1 MTDKKY
7 MGIAI
12 KEVERKLGFVFSD
25 KELLVQALTH
35 ISFANT
41 FNVPG
46 NQRLEFLGDA
56 VLGTVVAQ
64 FLFENFENREG
75 ALSKMRSN
83 LVDEENLSRVIS
95 KMKIAQH
102 LLVADGNPEELQN
115 RPSVKADL
123 FEAVLGAIFLDSS
136 FNSASGWALNKLGI
150 DKTNAAKKVSD
161 KKDFKTLL
169 QESLPGKK
177 IEYKL
182 LGQSGKP
189 HQRKYTIGLVID
201 KECLFTAVGDS
212 KKQAEQQLAHQML
225 TSKGIIE

>member
-1 MTDKKY
+1 MTDKRP
-7 MGIAI
+7 MDIAI
-12 KEVERKLGFVFSD
+12 QEVERKLGFVFSD
-25 KELLVQALTH
+25 KSLLTQALTH
-35 ISFANT
+35 TSFANT
-41 FNVPG
+41 FNVPS

-56 VLGTVVAQ
+56 VLGTVVAK
-64 FLFENFENREG
+64 FLFENFEDREG
-75 ALSKMRSN
+75 GLSKKRSN

-95 KMKIAQH
+95 KMKLAQH

-123 FEAVLGAIFLDSS
+123 FEAVLGAIFLDSN

-150 DKTNAAKKVSD
+150 DRTNAANKVSD

-169 QESLPGKK
+169 QENLLGKK

-189 HQRKYTIGLVID
+189 HQRQYTIGLVID
-201 KECLFTAVGDS
+201 NECLFTATGSS
-212 KKQAEQQLAHQML
+212 KKQAEQQLAYEML
-225 TSKGIIE
+225 TSKGIV